1 MDDQQQRRFR
11 AAYLY
16 YARWYGHERLEVW
29 QQRQQC
35 YQARWAEFRD
45 SVRQQFAPIRAEFRA
60 IESVLQEVLAAQ
72 AHLLHRLDQ
81 QLAELNGE
89 PPPEQIPNR
98 HFIGKRSLKGPA
110 FEKSYERQL
119 RTRRLRSNYDGCWY
133 NRVFP
138 TVEEADEYV
147 RQEAEKK
154 AAKRAERKAKR
165 MVRMER
171 WLGERLGVEKSR

>member
-1 MDDQQQRRFR
+1 MDDQQQRWFR
-11 AAYLY
+11 TTYSY
-16 YARWYGHERLEVW
+16 YTRWYCRERVKIR

-35 YQARWAEFRD
+35 YQARRKEFRA
-45 SVRQQFAPIRAEFRA
+45 SLRQQFAPIKAEFRA
-60 IESVLQEVLAAQ
+60 VESILHELLAAQ
-72 AHLLHRLDQ
+72 AHILHRLDQ
-81 QLAELNGE
+81 QLAAQNGE
-89 PPPEQIPNR
+89 PPPEQIP
-98 HFIGKRSLKGPA
+98 HHDFIGKRSLKGPA
-110 FEKSYERQL
+110 FEKWYERQL
-119 RTRRLRSNYDGCWY
+119 RTRRIRSNYNGCWY
-133 NRVFP
+133 NQVFS